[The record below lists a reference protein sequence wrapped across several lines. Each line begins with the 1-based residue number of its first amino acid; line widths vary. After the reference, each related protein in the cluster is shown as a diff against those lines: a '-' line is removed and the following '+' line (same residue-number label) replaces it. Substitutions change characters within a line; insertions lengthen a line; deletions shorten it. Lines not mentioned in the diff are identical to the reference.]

1 METNGLAQKKK
12 KSFLFLNQIKN
23 GKPMFPNCI
32 ERLGHQKK
40 INKTTTNKQR
50 KTKEKINK

>member
-12 KSFLFLNQIKN
+12 KSFLFLNQNKN